1 MKVRI
6 TNIQRFSLQDG
17 EGIRT
22 TIFLKGCNLRCPWCA
37 NPENLA
43 FEFTKY
49 KNEQTNEQGIFG
61 QDVEAL
67 DLFEEIIKDKPYYEI
82 SNGGATFSGG
92 EPLLAIEALEP
103 LLKKLK
109 EEGINITVETAL
121 QVPTKLVEIASQ
133 YVDQFIVDIKILDP
147 KKCEKIL
154 EGDIQLYHQ
163 NLEILASKHLISIFR
178 IPLVK
183 EYTLEKDNLEKIKV
197 LLQTYQHEKVEIF
210 KIHNLSES
218 KYRAIGKKMPTFQ
231 NVEEEAIQEVYQTI
245 KELGKQVEI
254 LKI

>member
-6 TNIQRFSLQDG
+6 TNIQRFSLHDG

-49 KNEQTNEQGIFG
+49 KKEETNEQGIFG
-61 QDVEAL
+61 QDIEAL

-82 SNGGATFSGG
+82 SNGGVTFSGG
-92 EPLLAIEALEP
+92 EPLLFIKALEP

-109 EEGINITVETAL
+109 EENINITIETAL
-121 QVPTKLVEIASQ
+121 QVPTELVEIASQ
-133 YVDQFIVDIKILDP
+133 YSDQFIIDIKILDA
-147 KKCEKIL
+147 KKCKEIL
-154 EGDIQLYHQ
+154 KGDIELYYK
-163 NLEILASKHLISIFR
+163 NLEMLAFKHQISIFR
-178 IPLVK
+178 IPLAK
-183 EYTLEKDNLEKIKV
+183 EYTLEKNNLEQIKI
-197 LLQTYQHEKVEIF
+197 LLQTYAHKKVEIF

-218 KYRAIGKKMPTFQ
+218 KYRAMGKEMPTFQ
-231 NVEEEAIQEVYQTI
+231 NIEDEEVKKVYQTI
-245 KELGKQVEI
+245 KELGSEVEI